1 MSGKQITDHHSRITA
16 VTVKAPVSVMIFTLN
31 EETHLPSCLAALDW
45 ADDVIV
51 VDSFSTDRTEAICG
65 EHGARFFQNR
75 FEGFG
80 TQRNWALDNT
90 QPRHPWILIL
100 DADERVTPELG
111 QELKAI
117 AESAPDG
124 VGAYRVR
131 RRFYMWGRWLRHS
144 SLYPTWVVRFIHRD
158 RVRYMNRG
166 HAETQEVDGDIRDLA
181 HDLIDENLKGIDE
194 WFERQNRYSRKDAEF
209 ELERE
214 RDGLRLGELLSGDPL
229 KRRAALK
236 RLAWRVPA
244 RGLIYFLYSYV
255 WRRGFLDGRDGFVFC
270 RMRSL
275 YQTEVG
281 IKKYDMRRKG

>member
-1 MSGKQITDHHSRITA
+1 
-16 VTVKAPVSVMIFTLN
+16 MIFTLN
-31 EETHLPSCLAALDW
+31 EEIHLPSCLAALGW
-45 ADDVIV
+45 CDDVIV
-51 VDSFSTDRTEAICG
+51 VDSFSTDRTEAICRD
-65 EHGARFFQNR
+65 HGARFFQNR

-111 QELKAI
+111 EELKAI
-117 AESAPDG
+117 AESAPEG

-166 HAETQEVDGDIRDLA
+166 HAETQDVQGEIRDLG
-181 HDLIDENLKGIDE
+181 HDLIDENLKGVDE

-209 ELERE
+209 EVERE
-214 RDGLRLGELLSGDPL
+214 KSGLHPGDLLSGDPL

-236 RLAWRVPA
+236 RLAGRVPA
-244 RGLIYFLYSYV
+244 RGMIYFLYSYV
-255 WRRGFLDGRDGFVFC
+255 WRSGFLDGRDGFVFC
-270 RMRSL
+270 RMRAL
-275 YQTEVG
+275 YQTEVA
-281 IKKYDMRRKG
+281 IKKYDMRRKREL